1 MEYEKI
7 VKGKFLSRPNRF
19 VALVEIQGETVKA
32 HVKNTGR
39 CKELLLPGA
48 EIYLEDFAGR
58 MGTRKLRYSLIS
70 VKKGETLIN
79 MDSSAPNKVV
89 GEALSQGKLI
99 LPGMEELVKVKPE
112 QTFGNSRF
120 DFFVE
125 DKTGKKGYIEVKG
138 VTLEVE
144 GIARFP
150 DAPTVRGIKHIEELM
165 VAADQGY
172 GAYLIFVIQME
183 GISSIEPND
192 ETHKAF
198 GDAL

>member
-172 GAYLIFVIQME
+172 GAYLIFV
-183 GISSIEPND
+183 
-192 ETHKAF
+192 
-198 GDAL
+198 